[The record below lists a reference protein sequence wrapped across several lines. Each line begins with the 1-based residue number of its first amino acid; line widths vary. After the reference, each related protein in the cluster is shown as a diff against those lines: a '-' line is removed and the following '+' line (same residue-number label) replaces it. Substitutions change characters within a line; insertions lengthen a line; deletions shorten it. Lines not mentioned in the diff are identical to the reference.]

1 MQNEKVKQ
9 VVILM
14 NLGSPDSTA
23 VKDVRRYLM
32 EFLMDGRV
40 IDKPFIFRS
49 VLVGGIIVP
58 FRAKRSAKAYESIW
72 TKEGSPLIVITRQLQ
87 AALADEIPYPVF
99 ISMRYGNPTMKDIY
113 EAIRKQYPKVE
124 QVIIVPLYPHYAMS
138 SYETAV
144 EHARNVHARNRYSF
158 QLVFIKPFYDEQQY
172 LHALTESI
180 RPYLEQ
186 EYDHLLFSYHGIP
199 ERHVLKS
206 DITGNHCLQSA
217 ACCITNSPAHR
228 YCYRHQCLRTSDLVA
243 ARLQIPANK
252 YSFSFQSRLG
262 RSEWLKPYSVKRLE
276 AMPSEGI
283 RKLVMVCPAFVS
295 DCLETLEEIAAEGRD
310 IFMNAGGESFTL
322 IPCLNVQPLWV
333 KTLANWINATTAGSR
348 EMVLT

>member
-1 MQNEKVKQ
+1 MQNDKVTQ

-40 IDKPFIFRS
+40 IDKPFLFRS

-87 AALADEIPYPVF
+87 AALSDEVSYPVF
-99 ISMRYGNPTMKDIY
+99 ISMRYGNPTMKNTY
-113 EAIRKQYPKVE
+113 ESIRKQYPNAERVL
-124 QVIIVPLYPHYAMS
+124 IVPMYPHYAMS

-144 EHARNVHARNRYSF
+144 EHARNVHAKNNYPF
-158 QLVFIKPFYDEQQY
+158 QLEFIKPFYDEQQFI
-172 LHALTESI
+172 HALTESI
-180 RPYLEQ
+180 RPYIQ
-186 EYDHLLFSYHGIP
+186 QDYDHLLFSYHGIP
-199 ERHVLKS
+199 ERHIIKS
-206 DITGNHCLQSA
+206 DITGGHCLQSP
-217 ACCITNSPAHR
+217 ACCGTSSPAHR
-228 YCYRHQCLRTSDLVA
+228 YCYRHQCLKTTDLVA
-243 ARLQIPANK
+243 SVLGVSKDK

-276 AMPSEGI
+276 AMPAEGI
-283 RKLVMVCPAFVS
+283 KKLVMVCPAFVS
-295 DCLETLEEIAAEGRD
+295 DCLETLEEIAEEGKE
-310 IFMNAGGESFTL
+310 IFMKAGGESFTL
-322 IPCLNVQPLWV
+322 VPCLNVQPLWV
-333 KTLANWINATTAGSR
+333 KTLASYINSTAAGNR
-348 EMVLT
+348 DMLLT